1 MVYHFLF
8 KWLNGKVR
16 PLLFLLLTYKRM
28 TFNQLLLKKQRRWHY
43 ALYAMLAL
51 LITMSA
57 FYLMVGELFIS
68 PFHAWSPLEWQLV
81 TELRAPR
88 LLSAVIIG
96 ASLAVSGAALQVLLG
111 NVLAEPGVLGISGG
125 ASVAMVVVLFFF
137 PALASPEIFMLC
149 AVVGAMVFTLLLV
162 SMAKAMRLSTTRLLL
177 VGVALGILSG
187 AVVTWAFYF
196 SNDLSLRQ
204 LVYWL
209 MGSIG
214 GASWYQHTLSL
225 AALPVIIWLAL
236 QGKTL
241 DKLMLGETHAKQLGV
256 DVHRLRWKLIFSVSL
271 LVGAA
276 VALGGVISFVGLVV
290 PHLLRLAFGSENRY
304 LLPMSAL
311 FGALLLVCADTVAR
325 TALNAA
331 ELPLGVVTTTIGAPI
346 FIWMLLKN
354 HDSR

>member
-1 MVYHFLF
+1 M
-8 KWLNGKVR
+8 N
-16 PLLFLLLTYKRM
+16 
-28 TFNQLLLKKQRRWHY
+28 FNQLLLKKQRRWHF
-43 ALYAMLAL
+43 ALYWMLAL
-51 LITMSA
+51 LVGFSA
-57 FYLMVGELFIS
+57 LYLMIGEVFIS
-68 PFHAWSPLEWQLV
+68 PFQALSSLEWQLV
-81 TELRAPR
+81 AQLRAPR
-88 LLSAVIIG
+88 LLSAIVIG
-96 ASLAVSGAALQVLLG
+96 ASLAVSGATLQVLLG

-125 ASVAMVVVLFFF
+125 ASVALVIVLFLF
-137 PALASPEIFMLC
+137 PSLASPEVFMLS
-149 AVVGAMVFTLLLV
+149 AVAGAMVFTLLLV
-162 SMAKAMRLSTTRLLL
+162 SMAKAMCLSTTRLLL

-196 SNDLSLRQ
+196 SDDLGLRQ

-225 AALPVIIWLAL
+225 AALPIIMWLML

-241 DKLMLGETHAKQLGV
+241 DKLMLGETHARQLGV
-256 DVHRLRWKLIFSVSL
+256 DVERLRWKLILAVSV

-311 FGALLLVCADTVAR
+311 FGALLLVFADIIAR
-325 TALNAA
+325 TALISA
-331 ELPLGVVTTTIGAPI
+331 ELPLGVVTTTLGAPI